1 MSQPLKSSRARRPSS
16 RYTAGEPLPPLWN
29 WTLMSRPIDG
39 DGTCR
44 YSTGRPGRENAPA
57 VAAPP
62 ARLTRPGRVTA
73 AAAPTKSRRPQA
85 RIFSLTSVIP
95 VAPLWLGRRDSRQEF
110 TVRIRQMSIGT
121 RSHLSLVSVFVV
133 NFATGI
139 RVEQRSRQPAAQRRR
154 LRLRPKRPGSGPA
167 FGVAGKASGGDYNAR
182 KLQSTA
188 KQNVRADFDKR
199 S

>member
-1 MSQPLKSSRARRPSS
+1 ML
-16 RYTAGEPLPPLWN
+16 
-29 WTLMSRPIDG
+29 RPIPA

-62 ARLTRPGRVTA
+62 ARPIRPGRVTA

-95 VAPLWLGRRDSRQEF
+95 APLVVRSWWFSAGIYRVNTPNVDWDAKSSQCCIGFCRQF
-110 TVRIRQMSIGT
+110 RY
-121 RSHLSLVSVFVV
+121 L
-133 NFATGI
+133 
-139 RVEQRSRQPAAQRRR
+139 
-154 LRLRPKRPGSGPA
+154 
-167 FGVAGKASGGDYNAR
+167 DNAR
-182 KLQSTA
+182 PRRQRAAAVARRAEKARQAPGERGAYGIGA
-188 KQNVRADFDKR
+188 KT